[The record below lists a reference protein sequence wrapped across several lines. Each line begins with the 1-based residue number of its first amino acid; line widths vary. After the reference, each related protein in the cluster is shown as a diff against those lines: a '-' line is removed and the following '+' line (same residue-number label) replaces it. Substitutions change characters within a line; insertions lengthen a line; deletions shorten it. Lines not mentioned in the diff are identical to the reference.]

1 MTYFAFEDLAI
12 TRMIS
17 ILLDNSDGLGQ
28 SVWCGVVKK
37 LTYNTRTS
45 SFGSKK
51 IPLGQ
56 KFILSTCTA
65 LPGRAV
71 HAVWTISVMFRPF
84 LIP

>member
-37 LTYNTRTS
+37 LPHNTGTS

-51 IPLGQ
+51 YL
-56 KFILSTCTA
+56 
-65 LPGRAV
+65 
-71 HAVWTISVMFRPF
+71 
-84 LIP
+84 

>member
-28 SVWCGVVKK
+28 SVWCGVVKQ
-37 LTYNTRTS
+37 LPHNTGTS

-51 IPLGQ
+51 YLWAKNLFQLFVKDPWYQNDDKG
-56 KFILSTCTA
+56 
-65 LPGRAV
+65 LP
-71 HAVWTISVMFRPF
+71 IY
-84 LIP
+84 

>member
-17 ILLDNSDGLGQ
+17 ILLDNSDELGQ
-28 SVWCGVVKK
+28 SVWCGVVK
-37 LTYNTRTS
+37 LLPHNTGTS

-56 KFILSTCTA
+56 KFILATCTA
-65 LPGRAV
+65 PPGGAV
-71 HAVWTISVMFRPF
+71 HAV
-84 LIP
+84 